1 MLCGGGEGEVDAGRG
16 TLPHHY
22 IRHMYIHWT
31 LIQTGW
37 LLIKRI
43 FSRSSVDYFSI
54 KAASEELS
62 MSSLVCQRGSLLT
75 FS

>member
-1 MLCGGGEGEVDAGRG
+1 MLCGGGEGGGDAGRG
-16 TLPHHY
+16 TLGHHY

-43 FSRSSVDYFSI
+43 FSRSNVDYSSI
-54 KAASEELS
+54 KAASE
-62 MSSLVCQRGSLLT
+62 
-75 FS
+75 